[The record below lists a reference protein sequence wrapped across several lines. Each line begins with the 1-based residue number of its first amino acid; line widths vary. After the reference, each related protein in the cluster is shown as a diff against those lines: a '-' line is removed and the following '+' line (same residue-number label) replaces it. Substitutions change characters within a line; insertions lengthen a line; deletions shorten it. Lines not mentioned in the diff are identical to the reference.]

1 LRDTDEEAGGDE
13 EQMEEDEEKKGGRV
27 EARVAMCDG
36 GRGRG
41 WILPY
46 LSYSQVA

>member
-1 LRDTDEEAGGDE
+1 LRDDDEAGGDE
-13 EQMEEDEEKKGGRV
+13 EQMEEDEEKKGGGRV

-46 LSYSQVA
+46 ISYSQGA